1 MNLVDDL
8 SAELMRLEHQLQQSE
23 KRLESSK
30 KHTYIGET
38 HSLHAADGELI
49 IAYGNDQWLTIA
61 VDHLFQD
68 LPAIINLVCLEQIKM
83 QDGTLQRIKDELKE
97 L

>member
-1 MNLVDDL
+1 MNLVNEL
-8 SAELMRLEHQLQQSE
+8 KAEVARLEDLLNES
-23 KRLESSK
+23 KR
-30 KHTYIGET
+30 HTYIGET
-38 HSLHAADGELI
+38 HSLHASNGELTI
-49 IAYGNDQWLTIA
+49 GYGNDQWLTIA
-61 VDHLFQD
+61 VDQLFQD

>member
-1 MNLVDDL
+1 MNLVNEL
-8 SAELMRLEHQLQQSE
+8 KAEVARLEDLLNE
-23 KRLESSK
+23 SK

-38 HSLHAADGELI
+38 HSLHASNGELTI
-49 IAYGNDQWLTIA
+49 GYGDDQWLTIA
-61 VDHLFQD
+61 VDQLFQD

>member
-1 MNLVDDL
+1 MNLVNEL
-8 SAELMRLEHQLQQSE
+8 KAEVARLEDLLNES
-23 KRLESSK
+23 KR
-30 KHTYIGET
+30 HTYIGET
-38 HSLHAADGELI
+38 HSLHASNGELTI
-49 IAYGNDQWLTIA
+49 GYGDDQWLTIA
-61 VDHLFQD
+61 VDQLFQD